1 MSENIPKLLLNPF
14 LSFFLKIISAWSPTS
29 LQHFNLME
37 VKRNKIFLF
46 QAKFIR
52 LPAVVVGVYVT
63 NLILFLF
70 KVLNEEYDQN
80 WYKAELR
87 GKDGFIP
94 KNYIEMKAHP

>member
-1 MSENIPKLLLNPF
+1 MFS
-14 LSFFLKIISAWSPTS
+14 
-29 LQHFNLME
+29 
-37 VKRNKIFLF
+37 F

-52 LPAVVVGVYVT
+52 LLAVVDMFVT
-63 NLILFLF
+63 NVMLFLF

>member
-1 MSENIPKLLLNPF
+1 MVNNYFTALQPF
-14 LSFFLKIISAWSPTS
+14 
-29 LQHFNLME
+29 E
-37 VKRNKIFLF
+37 VNREKMLLF
-46 QAKFIR
+46 QAKFLR
-52 LPAVVVGVYVT
+52 LAIVDTVMSLT
-63 NLILFLF
+63 WCSFSF

>member
-1 MSENIPKLLLNPF
+1 ML
-14 LSFFLKIISAWSPTS
+14 
-29 LQHFNLME
+29 
-37 VKRNKIFLF
+37 LF
-46 QAKFIR
+46 QAKFI
-52 LPAVVVGVYVT
+52 
-63 NLILFLF
+63 NLQATVDTFVIYLIFFLF

>member
-1 MSENIPKLLLNPF
+1 ML
-14 LSFFLKIISAWSPTS
+14 
-29 LQHFNLME
+29 
-37 VKRNKIFLF
+37 LF
-46 QAKFIR
+46 QAKFI
-52 LPAVVVGVYVT
+52 
-63 NLILFLF
+63 NLLATVDTFVIYLIFFLF

>member
-1 MSENIPKLLLNPF
+1 M
-14 LSFFLKIISAWSPTS
+14 FF
-29 LQHFNLME
+29 
-37 VKRNKIFLF
+37 
-46 QAKFIR
+46 FI
-52 LPAVVVGVYVT
+52 
-63 NLILFLF
+63 F